1 MSMTMTMTMNMRN
14 DGMRH
19 VLRCAV
25 FAAVFIAST
34 SVPLAA
40 QADTTRRNP
49 WEFYH
54 GCWSTSSN
62 GAIGPMICVVPDST
76 PQRVEML
83 SVVNDVIVSRVKI
96 DADGVARPFVRGT
109 CLGYERANWSPD
121 SLRLYMQ
128 AEYRCRKG
136 ADKRLTSASVMAP
149 TRADAFTRVERT
161 TSDNAARP
169 VVMNFIVQLDTTF
182 FPAEVKRRITS
193 YRALSTTP
201 EELEVGSI
209 ISDSAIAEAARVLD
223 VGVVDAWLQDRGQPT
238 YVDRL
243 RVMGG
248 RANDKMPPVWPR
260 GAYFAS
266 REGGLVAWNGASR
279 QFLADGLGSGL
290 QTIWNSGYADGR
302 SFYDGNTSWLTSQ
315 YMATTAARSWR

>member
-1 MSMTMTMTMNMRN
+1 MVSRKQI
-14 DGMRH
+14 H
-19 VLRCAV
+19 LVV
-25 FAAVFIAST
+25 AATAALLAM
-34 SVPLAA
+34 PLGA
-40 QADTTRRNP
+40 QVDTTQRSP

-62 GAIGPMICVVPDST
+62 GAVGPMVCVVPDST

-96 DADGVARPFVRGT
+96 DADGIARPFVRGA

-128 AEYRCRKG
+128 AEYRCSKG
-136 ADKRLTSASVMAP
+136 ADKRMTSAAVMAP

-161 TSDNAARP
+161 TSDKAAQP

-182 FPAEVKRRITS
+182 FPAEVKRRLSS
-193 YRALSTTP
+193 YRLLSNP

-209 ISDSAIAEAARVLD
+209 VSDSAITEAVRVLD

-238 YVDRL
+238 YLDRL
-243 RVMGG
+243 LVLRG
-248 RANDKMPPVWPR
+248 REGDRQPSAWPR
-260 GAYFAS
+260 GAYFS
-266 REGGLVAWNGASR
+266 GSGGRLTAWNGR
-279 QFLADGLGSGL
+279 NREFLSDGLASGL
-290 QTIWNSGYADGR
+290 QTIWNSGYVDNR
-302 SFYDGNTSWLTSQ
+302 SFYDGNTSWMTSQ
-315 YMATTAARSWR
+315 YMATVGARSWP